1 MTFSS
6 GLTGTCVVG
15 TGFPPPP
22 LESKVPTSLTPALPL
37 QKSPKH
43 HWPVS
48 DKTAFACFV
57 FVFVFFKSDLDYRKR
72 ERESQRERE
81 RAESLSCCQGT
92 QAIGVAWDSSQ
103 SPEILHPYPVPL
115 GDKLRPQTI
124 VFRWT
129 DAHRRQLRSCF

>member
-1 MTFSS
+1 M
-6 GLTGTCVVG
+6 G

-72 ERESQRERE
+72 EREREPARARE
-81 RAESLSCCQGT
+81 SRKLELLPRDPSYWCC
-92 QAIGVAWDSSQ
+92 
-103 SPEILHPYPVPL
+103 L
-115 GDKLRPQTI
+115 GLQPIT
-124 VFRWT
+124 
-129 DAHRRQLRSCF
+129 